1 MFQYV
6 VAVLAFVLLYNPVT
20 QLFSPAPPQI
30 RRTPRPQVNEA
41 LLALED
47 LSNQT
52 LRCPADSYSAHILSK
67 APLVVYIENFLSPE
81 ERSHLLDI
89 R

>member
-1 MFQYV
+1 MLSYV
-6 VAVLAFVLLYNPVT
+6 VAVLAFVLLYNPIT
-20 QLFSPAPPQI
+20 ELLSSAPPQI
-30 RRTPRPQVNEA
+30 RRTPRPRVNET

-47 LSNQT
+47 SLNQT
-52 LRCPADSYSAHILSK
+52 LQCPGDEYSVHIFSK
-67 APLVVYIENFLSPE
+67 EPLVIYIKNFLSAE

>member
-1 MFQYV
+1 MLSYV

-20 QLFSPAPPQI
+20 QLLSPAPPLI
-30 RRTPRPQVNEA
+30 RRTPRPQVNET

-47 LSNQT
+47 VTSQT
-52 LRCPADSYSAHILSK
+52 LQCPGDSYSVHIFSK
-67 APLVVYIENFLSPE
+67 APLVVYIESFLSAG
-81 ERSHLLDI
+81 ERSHLLDV